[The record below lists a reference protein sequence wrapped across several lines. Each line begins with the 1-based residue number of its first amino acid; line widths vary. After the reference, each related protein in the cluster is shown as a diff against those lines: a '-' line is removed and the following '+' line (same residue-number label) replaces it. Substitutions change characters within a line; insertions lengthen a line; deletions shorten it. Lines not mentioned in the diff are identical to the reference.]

1 MWTRERDFRGS
12 LSPRIKLCVKTD
24 CSGWRPAARTRGDWC
39 IFRCPAPP
47 PRAAVFSYRSGGLV
61 WRSCRWMILAGG
73 WSLPGPQVR
82 PVTSGAPTKAR
93 PPTLRPTP
101 AAAMWFSLC
110 FYGNSGPW
118 RFLQITLW
126 TPAILEATPHLTPT
140 LQRSKQLWEDWP
152 EHPPAD
158 TFLLALGFSRYLRS
172 VRSVATGP

>member
-1 MWTRERDFRGS
+1 M
-12 LSPRIKLCVKTD
+12 
-24 CSGWRPAARTRGDWC
+24 
-39 IFRCPAPP
+39 
-47 PRAAVFSYRSGGLV
+47 
-61 WRSCRWMILAGG
+61 
-73 WSLPGPQVR
+73 
-82 PVTSGAPTKAR
+82 TSGAPTKAR

-101 AAAMWFSLC
+101 AAAMWFNLC

-172 VRSVATGP
+172 VRLGHRPLKPRLYILCGESMRFTVSGA